1 MKKLEERREKKQAE
15 VDRCAD
21 LRGMLYE
28 DMKDGII
35 SKEDYKELP
44 DFRLHQDIPCSNHQN
59 QILLRCGSYQIPL
72 FHGLM
77 IQ

>member
-35 SKEDYKELP
+35 SKEDYKELHTAYEQRKRVP
-44 DFRLHQDIPCSNHQN
+44 RLPFTRLNWKWKMC
-59 QILLRCGSYQIPL
+59 
-72 FHGLM
+72 
-77 IQ
+77 

>member
-15 VDRCAD
+15 VDRCAE

-35 SKEDYKELP
+35 SRKITRNFMQHMSNERKMLK
-44 DFRLHQDIPCSNHQN
+44 FLFIRLN
-59 QILLRCGSYQIPL
+59 
-72 FHGLM
+72 
-77 IQ
+77 